1 MALPKLNDKPKYEL
15 TIPSLQEKVRYRPY
29 LVKEEKVLMMALE
42 SQDKT
47 SALHAVVDTITSC
60 IDAEI
65 DKSKLTLFD
74 IEYMFIIIRSK
85 SVGEVSDLGL
95 KCSSCEKVNDVSVK
109 LDDIEIKRDKEVSK
123 EIQLDENI
131 SLTMKYPN
139 FNDVLKFEDNELT
152 DTERTFMLIGKCM
165 ESIETEE
172 ENILLKD
179 VSDKEIDD
187 FIESLNSQQ
196 FAKVREYVENMPRVE
211 KEVKFIC
218 GGCEKEN
225 KIILSGIDD
234 FF

>member
-109 LDDIEIKRDKEVSK
+109 LDDVEIKRDKEVSK

>member
-60 IDAEI
+60 IDAQI

-179 VSDKEIDD
+179 VSDKEIND